1 MFLWRKFQRVAAV
14 TDHFL
19 LLDEPRRPWLDVD
32 SLKEKFF
39 KLSAEVHPD
48 RVHQSAEAEKVA
60 ANQQYTELNAAYNCL
75 REPKDRLRHLLELE
89 RGTAPKDLRQP
100 PNDLVNLSF
109 EVGRICRDA
118 DTLIAE
124 AAKATSPLLKV
135 QLFERAQDQIEKIS
149 ALRETISAQQ
159 NSALEELRSIDTGWM
174 ADHSNR
180 TTLLPRLE
188 IIAAQLG
195 FFARWLQQLQERQF
209 RLTL

>member
-1 MFLWRKFQRVAAV
+1 MAL
-14 TDHFL
+14 TDFFTL
-19 LLDEPRRPWLDVD
+19 LNEPRRPWLDVD
-32 SLKEKFF
+32 SLKDKFF
-39 KLSAEVHPD
+39 KLSAGVHPD
-48 RVHQSAEAEKVA
+48 RVHQSAEAEKIA
-60 ANQQYTELNAAYNCL
+60 ANQRYTELNAAYNCL

-89 RGTAPKDLRQP
+89 RGSAPKDLRQP

-135 QLFERAQDQIEKIS
+135 QLFERAQNQIEKIS
-149 ALRETISAQQ
+149 VLRESISDRQTSDLA
-159 NSALEELRSIDTGWM
+159 ELKSIDARWIS
-174 ADHSNR
+174 DPLNR
-180 TTLLPRLE
+180 AALLPRLE

-209 RLTL
+209 RLAF